1 MPPQNESRN
10 WLVKTGRERL
20 RPRMTNPNW
29 LILRR
34 RREIFLGWL
43 QQLELRGPKVL
54 DVGGRIQP
62 YRELIPL
69 PCQYWAI
76 DLRPTVLVSAVAN
89 AERLPF
95 ADNSFDLVLCTQV
108 IEYAP
113 DPAAVMREIHRVLR
127 PRGVLFLS
135 APSIFPRDSEQDR
148 WRLFPA
154 ALSQLL
160 GGFSEVQIIPECGSA
175 AGMMRTLAV
184 FVHMSARYQAVR
196 SMVSCSLVPLLNLLG
211 SALDRFGAKDGSFT
225 VNYSVQAR
233 KGRSAGTGLAP

>member
-1 MPPQNESRN
+1 MLHTENRE
-10 WLVKTGRERL
+10 WLLKTGRERL

-34 RREIFLGWL
+34 RRNIFGNWL
-43 QQLELRGPKVL
+43 RQLQLREPKVL

-62 YRELIPL
+62 YRELITSPG
-69 PCQYWAI
+69 QYWAI
-76 DLRPTVLVSAVAN
+76 DLRPTALVSAVAT

-95 ADNSFDLVLCTQV
+95 ADNSFDLVLCTQM

-113 DPAAVMREIHRVLR
+113 NPATVMREIHRVLR
-127 PRGVLFLS
+127 PRGALLLS

-154 ALSQLL
+154 ALNQLL
-160 GGFSEVQIIPECGSA
+160 CGFSEVEIVPECRSV
-175 AGMMRTLAV
+175 AGLMRTLAV
-184 FVHMSARYQAVR
+184 FIHMAARYQGVR
-196 SMVSCSLVPLLNLLG
+196 FLVSCSVVPLLNVMG
-211 SALDRFGAKDGSFT
+211 AACDRFGARDGSFT

-233 KGRSAGTGLAP
+233 K